1 MEMHSLARCLRMR
14 PTPSLYSSTVLRSQ
28 FALHSGPRSSLRFSS
43 SNSQNNNNKK
53 TPASNSAATPQTT
66 PEQSASPTDP
76 TNPNSASSPNDF
88 DQILNKLNLGG
99 TTLDTAAADQSQAAA
114 AAPGSGSN
122 RGAFPDHL
130 SLSRAVGMSAKT
142 DNYRSPSSGGSG
154 SGSGSRRVELKLGP
168 TLGRQVFVEPERG
181 VHLPTALRLL
191 GQTLHQNRVRQQS
204 HRQKFHV
211 RRGQLRK
218 NLRME
223 RWRRLFRFSFK
234 HTVNKIQR
242 MRDQGW

>member
-14 PTPSLYSSTVLRSQ
+14 PTPSLYSNTVLRSQ
-28 FALHSGPRSSLRFSS
+28 FVLHSGPRSSLRFSS
-43 SNSQNNNNKK
+43 SNNHNNNYNNKRK
-53 TPASNSAATPQTT
+53 TTPFNSATAQQTT
-66 PEQSASPTDP
+66 PEQPAPPTDP
-76 TNPNSASSPNDF
+76 TNPNSASSSNDF
-88 DQILNKLNLGG
+88 DQILNKLNIGG
-99 TTLDTAAADQSQAAA
+99 NTLDTAATADQPQAAA
-114 AAPGSGSN
+114 ANPGSN

-130 SLSRAVGMSAKT
+130 SLSRAVGASAKT
-142 DNYRSPSSGGSG
+142 DNYRSPSSSGGSG
-154 SGSGSRRVELKLGP
+154 NRRVELKLGP

-191 GQTLHQNRVRQQS
+191 GHTLHQNRVRQQS
-204 HRQKFHV
+204 NRQRFHV

-218 NLRME
+218 NQRME

-234 HTVNKIQR
+234 QTVGKIQR

>member
-28 FALHSGPRSSLRFSS
+28 FALQSGPRSSLRFSS

-53 TPASNSAATPQTT
+53 TPASNSASTPQTT
-66 PEQSASPTDP
+66 PEQSASPTDS